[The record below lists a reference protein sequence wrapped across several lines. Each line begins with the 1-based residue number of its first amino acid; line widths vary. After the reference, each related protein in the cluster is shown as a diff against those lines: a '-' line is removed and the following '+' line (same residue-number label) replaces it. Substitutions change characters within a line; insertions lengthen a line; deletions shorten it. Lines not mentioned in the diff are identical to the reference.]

1 MTRVIDQEELRR
13 REYVG
18 RINRVMDYVQANL
31 AGDLRLETLA
41 QVASF
46 SPFHFHRVFKLVVG
60 ETLNDFIRRIRV
72 GAAANRLLHNPRE
85 SITEIAVACGYSSP
99 SAFAREFRNAFETS
113 ASQFRRGG
121 RSGVSKIRQ
130 GESKTSQ
137 AEGKKG
143 GDSPSD
149 GDYTPRDLV
158 TRRREMKFSVEV
170 KQMPEW
176 NVVYARH
183 IGAYNKIGEAF
194 ERLFKWA
201 GPRSLVRFPE
211 TKSLAVYH
219 DSPEV
224 TDPSKLRSDACLTV
238 PSGTKVDG
246 EIGTMKIPGG
256 LFAVAHVEIDMTEF
270 GEAWDKVIGEWMPKS
285 GYQPDNRMCYELYLN
300 DPDTHPEKKWIV
312 DICEPVRPL

>member
-1 MTRVIDQEELRR
+1 MIEQEELRR

-18 RINRVMDYVQANL
+18 RINRVMDYIQANL

-46 SPFHFHRVFKLVVG
+46 SPFHFHRVFKSVVG
-60 ETLNDFIRRIRV
+60 ETLNDFVRRMRV
-72 GAAANRLLHNPRE
+72 GAAAARLLNNPRA

-99 SAFAREFRNAFETS
+99 SAFAREFRNAFAMS
-113 ASQFRRGG
+113 ASEFRKGG
-121 RSGVSKIRQ
+121 RDAVRKIRQ
-130 GESKTSQ
+130 VKSKDGQAKSKTERDS
-137 AEGKKG
+137 
-143 GDSPSD
+143 SPSSP
-149 GDYTPRDLV
+149 YTAAIED
-158 TRRREMKFSVEV
+158 TRRIPMKFSVEV

-194 ERLFKWA
+194 DRVFKWA
-201 GPRSLVRFPE
+201 GPRSLIRFPE

-224 TDPSKLRSDACLTV
+224 TDASKLRSDACLTV
-238 PSGTKVDG
+238 PPGTKVDG
-246 EIGTMKIPGG
+246 DIGTMKIPGG
-256 LFAVAHVEIDMTEF
+256 LFAVAHVEMDVTQF
-270 GEAWDKVIGEWMPKS
+270 GEAWDKLMEWMPTS
-285 GYQPDNRMCYELYLN
+285 GYQPDHRMCYEVYLN
-300 DPDTHPEKKWIV
+300 DPDTHPEKKWLV